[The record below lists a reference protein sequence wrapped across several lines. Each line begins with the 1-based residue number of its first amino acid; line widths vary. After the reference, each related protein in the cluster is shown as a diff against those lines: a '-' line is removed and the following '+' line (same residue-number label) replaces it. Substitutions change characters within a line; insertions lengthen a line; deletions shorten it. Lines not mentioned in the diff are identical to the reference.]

1 MANGN
6 WVTGK
11 IKVTLAGRPL
21 EMQMTVPV
29 DPVKPH
35 RMLPVFQQMTNSF
48 VGISVEAAEKDGR
61 KVSCAAG
68 CGACCRQPVPLSE
81 LEVYHLAEVVN
92 EMPEPRRSE
101 VRDRFARGNAHFASI
116 GWYEKVQDCRK
127 LAEDGRTEEAA
138 RTLEGLVLDYF
149 SDGIACPFLEDELC
163 SIHEVRPLACREYLV
178 SSPPANCSQPN
189 ATSVNRI
196 PIALYPS
203 KTLINV
209 GTTGAFAHL
218 GLLPMIRALDLADKT
233 PEHFVEKTG
242 ERWVADFF
250 GMMAKTDIPKKGIK
264 QKSSAAVPR
273 RKKRR

>member
-21 EMQMTVPV
+21 EMQMTVPA

-48 VGISVEAAEKDGR
+48 VGMSVEAAEKEGK

-81 LEVYHLAEVVN
+81 VEVYHVAEVVN
-92 EMPEPRRSE
+92 EMPEPRKTFIRE
-101 VRDRFARGNAHFASI
+101 RFARGNAHFESI
-116 GWYEKVQDCRK
+116 GWYQKVQDCRQI
-127 LAEDGRTEEAA
+127 AEEGRHEEAA
-138 RTLEGLVLDYF
+138 RTLEKLVGVYF
-149 SDGIACPFLEDELC
+149 AEGIACPFLEDESC

-178 SSPPANCSQPN
+178 SSPPANCSQPDPE
-189 ATSVNRI
+189 TVTRI
-196 PIALYPS
+196 PIAITPS
-203 KTLINV
+203 KALKNI
-209 GTTGAFAHL
+209 GTTGAFAQL

-250 GMMAKTDIPKKGIK
+250 AMMAKTDIPKKGIR
-264 QKSSAAVPR
+264 QKSSARVPR
-273 RKKRR
+273 RKKRK